1 MDPPESTNAGFAAPL
16 TGSCRE
22 ADPYPTST
30 GARRDPGEL
39 GPPPRLSGRPVH
51 ISRRPGTKPH
61 HHEAATGLASRFCS
75 TPRGGHIRPHTP
87 IDTAG
92 VETTA
97 RRRDFAHVRSS
108 RCKRGPLGRM
118 LVLFRFKHHPPPP
131 TPAHPTEV
139 VRALSPPPT
148 PCQVSCWP
156 QRGPPHPRGVAVAWP
171 VTGIREIRRYL
182 AVVGPL
188 AFELCVLG

>member
-1 MDPPESTNAGFAAPL
+1 MRHLRGHRGTRGGGGRCHSTKGISIDRHRMQTPSWCEIGFRSANATLRCHFGRRPRAFPGEVSSNQSTYPVGTRPPTGPTGVDPPESTNAGFAAPL

-108 RCKRGPLGRM
+108 RCKRGP
-118 LVLFRFKHHPPPP
+118 
-131 TPAHPTEV
+131 
-139 VRALSPPPT
+139 
-148 PCQVSCWP
+148 
-156 QRGPPHPRGVAVAWP
+156 
-171 VTGIREIRRYL
+171 
-182 AVVGPL
+182 
-188 AFELCVLG
+188 